1 MTREHDRDG
10 PSGRGHDQDHGHD
23 RDDQRGAVASSPAKG
38 ALASTVSL
46 EALSASLNSVDTSAF
61 GGRSGLPMMLFKR
74 EGSGT
79 YVVGQK
85 KVVVEAGS
93 CWAINPT
100 TFCWGYISFSD
111 KVHERLVSIS
121 KPKPDIA
128 TLPKTGAEW
137 QDEMTVNMK
146 CVSGIDEGLEVV
158 FKATTDGGLKEV
170 MRLLEIVRDRIN
182 SREHDG
188 KIAPI
193 ARLLKDSYTH
203 LEYGRVWFPVLE
215 IDEWVTLDGPETPPP
230 PPAPEPAPAPTGG
243 PTAGGSS
250 AAEQPRRRQRVA

>member
-1 MTREHDRDG
+1 MSKDQDRDRDRHG
-10 PSGRGHDQDHGHD
+10 DPRHANDSGGHKHE
-23 RDDQRGAVASSPAKG
+23 VAPAQAGG

-93 CWAINPT
+93 RWAVNPT
-100 TFCWGYISFSD
+100 TFCWGYIAFTKD
-111 KVHERLVSIS
+111 NKRHERLVPVS
-121 KPKPDIA
+121 KPRPDIT
-128 TLPKTGAEW
+128 TLPDVGAEW

-146 CVSGIDEGLEVV
+146 CVSGIDESLEVV
-158 FKATTDGGLKEV
+158 FKASTEGGLKELMQV
-170 MRLLEIVRDRIN
+170 VEKVRDRIN

-188 KIAPI
+188 KIVPI
-193 ARLLKDSYTH
+193 ARLKKDSYPH
-203 LEYGRVWFPVLE
+203 SDYGRVWFPVLE
-215 IDEWVTLDGPETPPP
+215 IDEWVTLGGPETAPSPPP
-230 PPAPEPAPAPTGG
+230 PEPAPTPTKGPTG
-243 PTAGGSS
+243 GGSS
-250 AAEQPRRRQRVA
+250 AAEQPRRRRVA

>member
-1 MTREHDRDG
+1 MRKDQDRDRDG
-10 PSGRGHDQDHGHD
+10 DPGHANDNGGHK
-23 RDDQRGAVASSPAKG
+23 REEAPAQARG

-46 EALSASLNSVDTSAF
+46 EALSASLNSVDTSAY

-85 KVVVEAGS
+85 KVVVEVGS
-93 CWAINPT
+93 RWAINPT
-100 TFCWGYISFSD
+100 TFRWGYVAFSKD
-111 KVHERLVSIS
+111 NKVHERLVPVS
-121 KPKPDIA
+121 KPKPDVT
-128 TLPKTGAEW
+128 TLPETEAEW

-158 FKATTDGGLKEV
+158 FKASTDGGLKEV
-170 MRLLEIVRDRIN
+170 MRLLEKVRDRIN
-182 SREHDG
+182 SGEHDG

-193 ARLLKDSYTH
+193 ARLKKDPYPHSD
-203 LEYGRVWFPVLE
+203 YGRVWIPVLE
-215 IDEWVTLDGPETPPP
+215 IDEWVTLDGPETAPP

-250 AAEQPRRRQRVA
+250 AAEQPRRRRVA